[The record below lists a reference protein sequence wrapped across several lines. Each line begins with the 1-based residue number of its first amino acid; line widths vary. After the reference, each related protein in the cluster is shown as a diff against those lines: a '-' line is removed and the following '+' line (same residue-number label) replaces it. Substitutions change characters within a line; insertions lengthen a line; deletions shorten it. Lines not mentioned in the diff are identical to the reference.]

1 MEYKAIEVTQ
11 ELTMDHSHLQDE
23 SKENLKILVVDDDRV
38 VCGLLVDAVMLCGYE
53 VEACGDGAEAFYKTQ
68 QNGYDLIITDMML
81 PGLDGLSLIR
91 RLEAEKRDTDVIVIT
106 GHASIENAVECMK
119 AGARDYLV
127 KPITIDQIQIA
138 IEKAVEHRELRRLA
152 QEREFYRELCYVD
165 PLTGICNR
173 RFLDEALPQQVQ
185 KATMERT
192 SFLFL
197 MIDVDDFSIY
207 NLNNLHQKG
216 DEALTRLGQVLKSA
230 CRGSDIV
237 SRYGGEEFAIIFPRA
252 HRKNAH
258 ELCNR
263 VLNEVRATAFDGEE
277 RQPLG
282 ALTVSIGVSCYP
294 DDATTSEELIRCS
307 DQALYESKRLGKN
320 RITLYWEFAHQIG

>member
-1 MEYKAIEVTQ
+1 MEDRARKIVEAGATERPRLDT
-11 ELTMDHSHLQDE
+11 EPR
-23 SKENLKILVVDDDRV
+23 ENPKILVVDDDRV
-38 VCGLLVDAVMLCGYE
+38 VRGLLVDAVTLCGYE
-53 VEACGDGAEAFYKTQ
+53 VDACGDGAEALYKTQ

-91 RLEAEKRDTDVIVIT
+91 RLESEQRDTDVIVIT

-173 RFLDEALPQQVQ
+173 RFLDEALPQHVQ
-185 KATMERT
+185 NAAMERS

-197 MIDVDDFSIY
+197 MIDVDDFSTY

-216 DEALTRLGQVLKSA
+216 DEALSRLGQVLKSV

-252 HRKNAH
+252 HKRNAM
-258 ELCNR
+258 ELSTR
-263 VLNEVRATAFDGEE
+263 VLTEVRATSFEGED

-282 ALTVSIGVSCYP
+282 ALTVSIGVACYP
-294 DDATTSEELIRCS
+294 DDADTAADLIKCS
-307 DQALYESKRLGKN
+307 DKALYESKRLGKN
-320 RITLYWEFAHQIG
+320 RITFYWEIEDSLE